1 MIMNSNMNFYDVF
14 QEVLK
19 LFPEVSG
26 YSIIF
31 EIFESEPGFSVG
43 KVRRRGDSFVVKL
56 ATNLVEDDVHASFII
71 AHELSHILL
80 NPSGVPTEDERWEP
94 DFVEALDRSIEDM
107 TCDWIAMKRLE
118 QHYERDKKKLKR
130 LYEVYLG
137 AVGVEGYVA
146 LAEDMKNKVLNVLKE
161 RALDR
166 VKELLEKY
174 FMNIPIEAL
183 ETMSP
188 FVILGLSKYITSCNE
203 DRK

>member
-1 MIMNSNMNFYDVF
+1 MNSNMNFYDVF
-14 QEVLK
+14 QDVLK
-19 LFPEVSG
+19 LFPEVSR

-31 EIFESEPGFSVG
+31 ETFESEPGFSVG
-43 KVRRRGDSFVVKL
+43 KVRRHGDSFVVKL

-71 AHELSHILL
+71 AHELTHILL

-118 QHYERDKKKLKR
+118 QHYEGDKKKLKR

-146 LAEDMKNKVLNVLKE
+146 LAEDMKNKALNVLKE

-188 FVILGLSKYITSCNE
+188 LVILGLSKYITSCNE